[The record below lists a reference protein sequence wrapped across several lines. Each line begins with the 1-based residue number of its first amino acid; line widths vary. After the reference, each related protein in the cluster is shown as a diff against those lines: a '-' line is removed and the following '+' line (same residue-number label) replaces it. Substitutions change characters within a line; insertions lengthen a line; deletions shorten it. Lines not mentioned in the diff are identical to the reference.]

1 MRGEKAQLRGSQ
13 IATPGPPEPVIM
25 PYWKTIEEPAGLAYQ
40 GAALVA
46 EVPVLR
52 LKGRVG
58 EKVPE
63 DRVCFCASPKALMS

>member
-1 MRGEKAQLRGSQ
+1 MMGKCPVARFPIE
-13 IATPGPPEPVIM
+13 TPGPGEPVLM
-25 PYWKTIEEPAGLAYQ
+25 MGWRSTEALAGLAYQ

-58 EKVPE
+58 EKAPE
-63 DRVCFCASPKALMS
+63 DLVCFCASPKALMS